1 MTKRGD
7 RGSAASVRT
16 RLLALSKER
25 GEEFQRVLVRFGIER
40 LLYRL
45 SRSEHASGFVLKGAT
60 LFAVWTEAPHRP
72 TKDLDLLGFGS
83 PDPDRLVDVF
93 QEVVALEGLADGIV
107 FDAGSIAAAELR
119 GNQEYDGI
127 RLTMEAKLGTARI
140 PLQVDVG
147 FGDATAIAPASVEVP
162 TLLADQPAPTLR
174 AYSREVVVAEKFHAI
189 VHLGLPNTRMKDYY
203 DLVVLSRRF
212 DFDGAALGKAVA
224 ATFERRGTE
233 VPTACPEGLADD
245 FGTDATKTT
254 QWRAFLRRTG
264 VDDEQELLDVVRALR
279 AFLLAVAT
287 AVVDDEPA
295 GTWPP
300 GGPWG

>member
-1 MTKRGD
+1 MTRHRT

-16 RLLALSKER
+16 RLLTLSRER

-45 SRSEHASGFVLKGAT
+45 SQSEHAAGFVLKGAT
-60 LFAVWTEAPHRP
+60 LFSVWADTPHRP

-83 PDPDRLVDVF
+83 PDPDRLVEVF
-93 QEVVALEGLADGIV
+93 VAVVQAPVEADGIV
-107 FDAGSIAAAELR
+107 FDAASITASEIRAD
-119 GNQEYDGI
+119 QEYDGI
-127 RLTMEAKLGTARI
+127 RLTMEAMLGTARI
-140 PLQVDVG
+140 PIQVDVG
-147 FGDATAIAPASVEVP
+147 FGDATAIPPAPVEVP
-162 TLLADQPAPTLR
+162 TLLSDQPAPTLR

-212 DFDGAALGKAVA
+212 EFDGAPLGEAVA
-224 ATFERRGTE
+224 ATFERRGTA
-233 VPTACPEGLADD
+233 VPKTCPEGLDDD
-245 FGTDATKTT
+245 FATDATKTK

-264 VDDEQELLDVVRALR
+264 VEDDQELLDVVRALR
-279 AFLLAVAT
+279 AFLLPVAT
-287 AVVDDEPA
+287 AVVEDGPA
-295 GTWPP
+295 GAWPP